1 MDLLVGVGRWKD
13 LSAGSVV
20 RRGTLLWGHIHFKIL
35 IRETGMAPFPR
46 ISKVRTHESSII
58 LNSAYAALS
67 VNYMA
72 I

>member
-1 MDLLVGVGRWKD
+1 MGVGWWKD

-20 RRGTLLWGHIHFKIL
+20 RKGTLLWGHIHFKIL

-46 ISKVRTHESSII
+46 FLKVRTHESSII

-67 VNYMA
+67 VNYMV